1 LTASDEDGKV
11 RRRRMVFFFT
21 PRGCEAAAGGAPQN
35 EDYMIYMGLDKHE
48 NEVRVAICPL

>member
-1 LTASDEDGKV
+1 
-11 RRRRMVFFFT
+11 MVFFFT